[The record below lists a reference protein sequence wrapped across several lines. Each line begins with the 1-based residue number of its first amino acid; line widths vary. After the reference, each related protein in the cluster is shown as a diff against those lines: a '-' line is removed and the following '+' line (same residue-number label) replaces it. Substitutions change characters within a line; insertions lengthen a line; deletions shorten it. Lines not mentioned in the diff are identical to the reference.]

1 MSLYKLSRE
10 RYDQSTGDAGVI
22 NLLAEFLVPPIF
34 PAYKYFR
41 HSKVGRKEALQRV
54 THTSGGGTLR
64 SKIADRQAGMNL
76 FSALSL
82 DTLVLLAIILVLL
95 YR

>member
-34 PAYKYFR
+34 PAYKY
-41 HSKVGRKEALQRV
+41 
-54 THTSGGGTLR
+54 
-64 SKIADRQAGMNL
+64 
-76 FSALSL
+76 
-82 DTLVLLAIILVLL
+82 
-95 YR
+95 